1 MFVRERTY
9 YEATQVNK
17 LRDHPMVDPLPDDDN
32 LFVVWI
38 PSTRTHEYV
47 EPGEWILEKNGQV
60 VRVVSNDDFHN
71 EYEMD
76 D

>member
-1 MFVRERTY
+1 MYVRERTY

-17 LRDHPMVDPLPDDDN
+17 LGDHSSVESLPDDDN
-32 LFVVWI
+32 LFVVRI
-38 PSTRTHEYV
+38 AQAHQLV
-47 EPGEWILEKNGQV
+47 EPGDWILEKNGQV
-60 VRVVSNDDFHN
+60 VRVISNEDFHN